1 MTEMTGTG
9 RSGSGRLRNFK
20 AMSNGKLAGVYWE
33 VVAEDD
39 DPEAR
44 NALYAEMVARGL
56 DVGVEG
62 LGEEIYEEED
72 LA

>member
-1 MTEMTGTG
+1 MNGTG
-9 RSGSGRLRNFK
+9 RSGSGRLRNFA
-20 AMSNGKLAGVYWE
+20 AMNDGKLTKVYLE

-44 NALYAEMVARGL
+44 ERLDAELAKRGL
-56 DVGVEG
+56 EAGIEG
-62 LGEEIYEEED
+62 LDYDEED